1 MKVRDLVKLLESNG
15 WREVR
20 VRGSHC
26 HFKHPTRPLL
36 VTVPGRPGKEVAAGT
51 LAAILKKAGLK

>member
-1 MKVRDLVKLLESNG
+1 MKVRDLVKLLVSNG

-20 VRGSHC
+20 TKGSHR

-36 VTVPGRPGKEVAAGT
+36 VTVPGRAGMEVAAGT
-51 LAAILKKAGLK
+51 LAAILKKADLK